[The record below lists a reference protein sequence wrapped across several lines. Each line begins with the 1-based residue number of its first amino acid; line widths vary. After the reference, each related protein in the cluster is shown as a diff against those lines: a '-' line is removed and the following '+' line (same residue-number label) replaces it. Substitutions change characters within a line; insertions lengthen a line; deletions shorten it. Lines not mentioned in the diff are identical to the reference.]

1 MILNRLDN
9 HIKAMKSLRRLE
21 AIKINQAQQTAT
33 DNKYKSL
40 VEQVKSFIEAV
51 KFVQNNLSFSM
62 SDTLQADLKSI
73 VANLQNVYSSGFA
86 NKDELTNIDTDFK
99 SIQTTIKT
107 NWSKHFSAYTNTT
120 TSTLRVISGINSEK
134 VTRCLNDIKVAENW
148 TIDTR
153 LFSSLKNAMTNAE
166 LLIQSLNM
174 DQETILFLTKMT
186 SGQATIA
193 DLNENVLS
201 WIRQESLEGKIKLSF
216 FSR

>member
-9 HIKAMKSLRRLE
+9 QIKAMKSLRRHE
-21 AIKINQAQQTAT
+21 AIKINQNQQTST
-33 DNKYKSL
+33 DTKYKSL

-51 KFVQNNLSFSM
+51 KFVQDNLSFSM

-73 VANLQNVYSSGFA
+73 VVNLQNVYSTGFA
-86 NKDELTNIDTDFK
+86 NKDELTKIDTDFK

-107 NWSKHFSAYTNTT
+107 SWIKHFSAYTNTT
-120 TSTLRVISGINSEK
+120 TNTLRVISGINSEK

-148 TIDTR
+148 TLDTR

-201 WIRQESLEGKIKLSF
+201 WIRKESLEGKIKLSF